1 MTLSTKHAASY
12 IKILLDKTHDNH
24 SLALTI
30 FKKLFEELPEQIDA
44 IKNALDSQQYS
55 VAQQITHKLHGS
67 ASFCGLNDI
76 QEPASALESNLLN
89 HDYESANRHFQVL
102 RRCVLNFTR
111 HRTAI
116 LAELVDNSRQ

>member
-12 IKILLDKTHDNH
+12 IRILLDKTRDNH

-102 RRCVLNFTR
+102 RRCVLNFTS
-111 HRTAI
+111 HRTTI
-116 LAELVDNSRQ
+116 IAELVDNSGQ